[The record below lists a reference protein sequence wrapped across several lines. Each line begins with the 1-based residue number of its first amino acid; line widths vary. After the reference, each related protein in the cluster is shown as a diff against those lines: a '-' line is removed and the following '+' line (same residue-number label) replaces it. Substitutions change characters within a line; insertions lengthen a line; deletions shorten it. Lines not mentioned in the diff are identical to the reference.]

1 MAREGKK
8 FEKPKNPIKTI
19 KRIFSYLSGFEL
31 YLSLVLL
38 FVLISSGAQIAGT
51 YFLKPLINNYILPY
65 VKHENPDLRGFIN
78 ALMIMG
84 CIYAAGAIATF
95 VYNRIMVKVATTA
108 LYKIRTDLFSHLQT
122 LPLKYFDSRTHGEIM
137 SRFTSDTD
145 ALRELLGQSSIQFI
159 NSVVMAVG
167 VFISM
172 LLLSPVLTLIV
183 VAMLFVMLNAVKGLG
198 KRSRFYFGRQQ
209 KSVGNL
215 NGYVEE
221 MIEGQKV
228 VKVFNYE
235 EVSKDNFE
243 KLNDELFASAC
254 GANTFANLMM
264 PVLVNLSYVLY
275 AVTAMLGAIYSIRF
289 GFDLGSL
296 ASFLQYTRSFSQPI
310 NQISQQFNSI
320 LQAIAGAERIFE
332 VLDQEPET
340 DEGFVTLVNVKVS
353 EGGKIEEVDEQTGTW
368 AWKNPQEGKE
378 LYTLLKGDVTFTD
391 VVFGYEENKTV
402 LKEINLY
409 AKPGQKIAFV
419 GSTGAGKTTI
429 TNLLNRFYD
438 VPDGRIRYDG
448 ININKIKK
456 ADLRRS
462 LGMVLQDTHLFS
474 GTIFDNIRY
483 GRLDAT
489 DEEVIAAAKLANA
502 HSFIKYMPE
511 GYNTYI
517 TDDGGSLSQGQ
528 RQLLAIARA
537 AVANPPVLVLD
548 EATSSIDTRT
558 EFLIEEGMNQLM
570 KGRTVFVIAHRL
582 STVRNANAI
591 MVMENGEIIERGDH
605 SELLKEKGRYYKLY
619 TGMFEL
625 S

>member
-65 VKHENPDLRGFIN
+65 VKHENPDLSGFIN

-353 EGGKIEEVDEQTGTW
+353 GDGKIEEVDEQTGTW

-402 LKEINLY
+402 LKEISLY

-489 DEEVIAAAKLANA
+489 DEEVVAAAKLANA

-528 RQLLAIARA
+528 RQLLSIARA